1 MSKTSITFERIP
13 ISDIVEY
20 KTNPRLHDKAQYKR
34 IGASI
39 VEFGYIN
46 PVLIDEKGCVIA
58 GHGRLGG
65 ARIAGLTEIPVI
77 RIIGLSEAQ
86 KRALRI
92 ADNRIA
98 ERSVW
103 SPELLSHELE
113 ALIDLDF
120 DLELTGFD
128 LIEIDG
134 LLTLDETPVAD
145 DPPLAPPPAKPVTR
159 PGDLWACGKHR
170 ILCGDARS
178 EEPYSLLTGGK
189 LVDLVITDVP
199 YNVAIKG
206 NVSGSGR
213 HGEFAMASGEM
224 TIEQFRG
231 FLLETLGHARNVSR
245 DGSLH
250 YVFIDWRSVADLI
263 MIGRE
268 LYASL
273 KNVIAW
279 VKPNGGMGSF
289 YRSQHEFIAVFKHG
303 EASHINNIQL
313 GRLGRYRTN
322 VWQYPGASGFSKTR
336 KQDLEDHPTVK
347 PVKLIADAIRD
358 ASGPGDL
365 VLDPFGGA
373 GTTMLA
379 AESVGRKAALI
390 EIEPSYV
397 DVTLRRYQETAGI
410 EPLLLPCKTPFSQV
424 AEQRQLAEKAD
435 A

>member
-1 MSKTSITFERIP
+1 MKSTILTFESIP
-13 ISDIVEY
+13 LSDIAEHS
-20 KTNPRLHDKAQYKR
+20 TNPRLHDKAQLKR
-34 IGASI
+34 IAASI
-39 VEFGYIN
+39 SEYGFTN
-46 PVLIDEKGCVIA
+46 PVLIDEQNCLIA

-65 ARIAGLTEIPVI
+65 ASLA
-77 RIIGLSEAQ
+77 GLSEIPAIRITGLTKAQ
-86 KRALRI
+86 KRSLRI

-98 ERSVW
+98 ERSTW
-103 SPELLSHELE
+103 SSELLAHELE
-113 ALIDLDF
+113 ALIELDF
-120 DLELTGFD
+120 DLEMTGFD
-128 LIEIDG
+128 IIEIDG
-134 LLTLDETPVAD
+134 LMALDDTPVAD
-145 DPPLAPPPAKPVTR
+145 DPPLAPPPAKPVSQ
-159 PGDLWACGKHR
+159 PGDLWACGNHR
-170 ILCGDARS
+170 IFCGDARS
-178 EEPYSLLTGGK
+178 DEAYRLVTGGK

-213 HGEFAMASGEM
+213 HSEFAMASGEM

-231 FLLETLGHARNVSR
+231 FLLEALGHARNASR

-250 YVFIDWRSVADLI
+250 YVFIDWRSIADLI
-263 MIGRE
+263 MTGRE
-268 LYASL
+268 LYSSL
-273 KNVIAW
+273 KNVITW

-373 GTTMLA
+373 GTTMHA

-397 DVTLRRYQETAGI
+397 DVTLRRYQEAAGI
-410 EPLLLPCKTPFSQV
+410 EPLLLISTES
-424 AEQRQLAEKAD
+424 
-435 A
+435 